1 MSLQKMLK
9 KKIPFPIKQLTHL
22 PPQESQ
28 SFCDC
33 KGSEEIKI
41 VSQATQKWH
50 QNKLSSTTG
59 HLKFSQCHLTA
70 ENWDYVSVEVI
81 PSWSKREG
89 WRRGL
94 SLNRRGVVGRRAGPA
109 NIPFQSD
116 GERDHPSVGLLR
128 IFMTGWCHSGY
139 SLAGLR
145 HRNPRRSE
153 TLMTRRVSWLEGT
166 TETKRQDETDA
177 GMQIASWWWEWD
189 RCVPRA

>member
-1 MSLQKMLK
+1 MEALNSLSVTSQLK
-9 KKIPFPIKQLTHL
+9 TEIT
-22 PPQESQ
+22 SQ
-28 SFCDC
+28 SRLFPRGVKERD
-33 KGSEEIKI
+33 
-41 VSQATQKWH
+41 
-50 QNKLSSTTG
+50 
-59 HLKFSQCHLTA
+59 
-70 ENWDYVSVEVI
+70 
-81 PSWSKREG
+81 EG
-89 WRRGL
+89 GL
-94 SLNRRGVVGRRAGPA
+94 SLIRRGVVGRRAGPA

-177 GMQIASWWWEWD
+177 GMQIAS
-189 RCVPRA
+189 